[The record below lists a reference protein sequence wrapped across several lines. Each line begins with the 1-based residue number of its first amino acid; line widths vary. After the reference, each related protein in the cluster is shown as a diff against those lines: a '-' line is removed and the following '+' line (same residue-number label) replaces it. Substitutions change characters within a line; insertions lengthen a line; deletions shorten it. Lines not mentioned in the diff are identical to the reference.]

1 MIRYTTGNLLVSGA
15 DALVNAVNTV
25 GVSGKRIA
33 LTFRQAY
40 PANFKAYEAAA
51 KAGRVVVGEMFIT
64 ERQHVPGPR
73 FIVNFP
79 TKQHWRHPSR
89 LEWIDQGLAPF
100 AGRSRRAASGRS
112 PSRCSAPETA
122 ASPGRRSVR

>member
-51 KAGRVVVGEMFIT
+51 KAGRVVVGEMF
-64 ERQHVPGPR
+64 VP
-73 FIVNFP
+73 
-79 TKQHWRHPSR
+79 
-89 LEWIDQGLAPF
+89 
-100 AGRSRRAASGRS
+100 
-112 PSRCSAPETA
+112 
-122 ASPGRRSVR
+122 PGRRYRGRRPARLTAEPKYCKLSLSSAVFPIVYLQSQPADA